1 MKNTTNYGLKKPDG
15 TDAVDIA
22 IINQNMDAIDA
33 RMKSNATQI
42 DDLKNNK
49 ANTSHGNHVPAIQS
63 VNNKKF
69 LRCDNTWQ
77 DVTPG
82 NIGAAPASH
91 THTKSQITDFPT
103 SLPANGGNADTVD
116 GKHASDFA
124 SSTHNHDGAYA
135 SKEGVYSGIVSG
147 GIKASD
153 TRNVQYTPEWYM
165 TNKPMSTVTEFKAT
179 AAVGITGTGSVH
191 CYLETHTPWN
201 DSSGGYPMQI
211 AWLDTRTPLYRR
223 GINATTWGAWEDY
236 SNTDEINSLKQ
247 SVSSLMSNPKV
258 VKSVQRGYISA
269 DRADYVENEYAKDYS
284 IGAVDPS
291 KTMINVYSYS
301 KYGPISARLVGNN
314 ILRIY
319 SNSSSNEVLKVS
331 WEVIEFY

>member
-22 IINQNMDAIDA
+22 IINQNMDTIDA

-42 DDLKNNK
+42 SDLKEQVDGLDVSWDGITGK
-49 ANTSHGNHVPAIQS
+49 PPTFPPSTHSHAYADITGKPSTFPPSTHM
-63 VNNKKF
+63 
-69 LRCDNTWQ
+69 
-77 DVTPG
+77 
-82 NIGAAPASH
+82 
-91 THTKSQITDFPT
+91 HTKAQITDFPT
-103 SLPANGGNADTVD
+103 NLPANGGNADTVD

-124 SSTHNHDGAYA
+124 SSTHNHDSAYA
-135 SKEGVYSGIVSG
+135 SKQGVYSGIVSG

-165 TNKPMSTVTEFKAT
+165 TNKPMSTITEFKTT

-223 GINATTWGAWEDY
+223 GINATTWGEWEDH